1 MQLKPIDSSKS
12 DPFTEA
18 SESPNPTTQ
27 DGIHP
32 PGSSSLDG
40 LSGPR
45 SRRLSLGSV
54 AADTSLSTRA
64 VVADELD
71 QTLLRLSLAEGH
83 TSTPGER
90 ISAYENAVTPTG
102 QRNIGFKVIKRSGSP
117 SNGPELTDFPNGTL
131 STISGESRAAQ
142 LILSQKS

>member
-1 MQLKPIDSSKS
+1 MQLKPIDSSNS

-32 PGSSSLDG
+32 PRSSSFDG
-40 LSGPR
+40 LSAPR
-45 SRRLSLGSV
+45 SRRLSRSSV
-54 AADTSLSTRA
+54 AADTSLSTRG

-83 TSTPGER
+83 ASIPGER
-90 ISAYENAVTPTG
+90 ISAYENAATPLG
-102 QRNIGFKVIKRSGSP
+102 QRNMGFKVTKRSGST

-131 STISGESRAAQ
+131 SWIPGENRAAQ